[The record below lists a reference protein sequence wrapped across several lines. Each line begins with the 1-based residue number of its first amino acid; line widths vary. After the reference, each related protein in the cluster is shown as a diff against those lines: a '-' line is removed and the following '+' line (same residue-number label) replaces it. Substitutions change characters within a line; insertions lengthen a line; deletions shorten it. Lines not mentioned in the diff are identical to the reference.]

1 MRISSVTCLRR
12 GGTTNDP
19 ETNPADILMGLPK
32 KSDKKERSIKI
43 TQASQ
48 TFPFPAPRFSCVF
61 PPSKTA
67 LVTQFVCLHFYDFLL
82 CAFCFLYFFF
92 FLFSFAFSGFV
103 YFGQRF
109 VVLFSRILNKNCCS
123 FLVFCHGSL
132 YMVCTCLIEVPY
144 RRLWLSAMLSHSLFV
159 SLSLFYMS
167 FFSWPH
173 SWTLF
178 IQFLPCRA
186 SQRLFLSHTSL
197 SFRSIFYYIVA
208 CLYSICLFCCSVFF
222 CLANCI

>member
-32 KSDKKERSIKI
+32 EKSDKKERSIKI

-61 PPSKTA
+61 PPPKTA

-92 FLFSFAFSGFV
+92 FIFFCFFWHVFGFV

-159 SLSLFYMS
+159 SLSFRHVI
-167 FFSWPH
+167 FFVAPFLDPLH
-173 SWTLF
+173 SVF
-178 IQFLPCRA
+178 AVPCVA
-186 SQRLFLSHTSL
+186 TFVFVPYVSL
-197 SFRSIFYYIVA
+197 ISLDIL
-208 CLYSICLFCCSVFF
+208 LYSRLSI
-222 CLANCI
+222 